1 VGSNAS
7 NTISSAPARLA
18 FVDAFFAAQSPDV
31 MRNETG
37 AAPDRVPVKTPRC
50 AGAGA
55 PCPIVEF
62 AMPLVTFIEMA
73 RPVFEQ
79 NRGCLSDWS
88 RAREAWL

>member
-79 NRGCLSDWS
+79 NRGCLSD
-88 RAREAWL
+88 